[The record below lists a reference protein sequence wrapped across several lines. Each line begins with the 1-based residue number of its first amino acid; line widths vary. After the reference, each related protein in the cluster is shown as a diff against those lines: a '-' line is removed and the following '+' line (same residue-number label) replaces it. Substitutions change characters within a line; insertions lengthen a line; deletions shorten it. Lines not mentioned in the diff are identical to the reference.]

1 MDLLFSGGTAA
12 GDADLPLLVS
22 REKAGLW
29 NATASVRVVVVALP
43 QEAAAS
49 EVATAMCCGGRDRSV
64 EAGGL
69 EAGADAEEEMEVG
82 LGEGVR

>member
-1 MDLLFSGGTAA
+1 
-12 GDADLPLLVS
+12 
-22 REKAGLW
+22 
-29 NATASVRVVVVALP
+29 VVALP

-49 EVATAMCCGGRDRSV
+49 MATALCCGGRDRSG

-69 EAGADAEEEMEVG
+69 EAGTDAEEEMEVG

>member
-1 MDLLFSGGTAA
+1 MLNSDQRQAYLT
-12 GDADLPLLVS
+12 
-22 REKAGLW
+22 
-29 NATASVRVVVVALP
+29 TASVRVVVVALP

-49 EVATAMCCGGRDRSV
+49 MATALCCGGRDRSV

-69 EAGADAEEEMEVG
+69 EAGTDAEEEMEVG